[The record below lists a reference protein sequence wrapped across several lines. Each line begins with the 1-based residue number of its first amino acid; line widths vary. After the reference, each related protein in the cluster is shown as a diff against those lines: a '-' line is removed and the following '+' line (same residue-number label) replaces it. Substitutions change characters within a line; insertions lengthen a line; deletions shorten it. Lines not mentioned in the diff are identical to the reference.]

1 MLSNLIWL
9 HMLPNKVRQ
18 HSIIC
23 RLQSAG
29 VQLSSEAVQGPSL
42 PFQSIHHIHG
52 GHSLPFGVLSA
63 GDGIAD
69 DVLQEDL
76 ENTPGLLVDETA
88 DPLDAPPPCKA
99 PNRRLSDA
107 LDVVPQNLAMSL
119 GTSLAQSFSS
129 FASSSHGG
137 IIQRLELL

>member
-52 GHSLPFGVLSA
+52 GHSLPFGVLSV
-63 GDGIAD
+63 GDAI
-69 DVLQEDL
+69 
-76 ENTPGLLVDETA
+76 T
-88 DPLDAPPPCKA
+88 PCKA

-137 IIQRLELL
+137 KIQLLKL